1 MNLRRD
7 VVTLTII
14 SAIAFAPSLL
24 ISSIVEQQ
32 FNSGVP
38 NLVTSTMTLALSGLI
53 ALPIYFGLGLRL
65 KVAPIEFVSDAIK
78 NRFIKR

>member
-1 MNLRRD
+1 VLFR
-7 VVTLTII
+7 
-14 SAIAFAPSLL
+14 SH
-24 ISSIVEQQ
+24 
-32 FNSGVP
+32 FNSGSP
-38 NLVTSTMTLALSGLI
+38 NLITSAMTLAMSGVI